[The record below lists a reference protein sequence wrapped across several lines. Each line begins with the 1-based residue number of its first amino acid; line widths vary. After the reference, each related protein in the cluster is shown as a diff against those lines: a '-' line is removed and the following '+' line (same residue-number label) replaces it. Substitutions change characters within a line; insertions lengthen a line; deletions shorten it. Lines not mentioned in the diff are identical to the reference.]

1 MMTDTDRRSHAPCT
15 EWWTSVRLFQV
26 QPQHREVMKISQNR
40 PSHTFTVPCQNE
52 TKIPKGKTKHY
63 KATQKIHFF
72 SYYRGMMLLKWTGL
86 CPSQGL
92 LYRGF
97 FPPQNTRM
105 EGVYRRGCDGIPLI
119 SPSHK
124 SSRNFP
130 QRTGDS
136 SLVRALVSW
145 SKGLGFESLQG
156 WWENFLLL
164 GQLSVLTLISVSVP
178 PLCYCSSM

>member
-1 MMTDTDRRSHAPCT
+1 MHPALNDEH
-15 EWWTSVRLFQV
+15 LFV
-26 QPQHREVMKISQNR
+26 SFEHNHSTMKISQNG
-40 PSHTFTVPCQNE
+40 PSHTFIAPCRNE
-52 TKIPKGKTKHY
+52 TKIPKGKRNIIKQRKKSTFSH
-63 KATQKIHFF
+63 TTMEWCSWNELVCVHQKDFF
-72 SYYRGMMLLKWTGL
+72 TED
-86 CPSQGL
+86 
-92 LYRGF
+92 F
-97 FPPQNTRM
+97 FPENTHM

-119 SPSHK
+119 SHSHK
-124 SSRNFP
+124 SSRDFP

>member
-52 TKIPKGKTKHY
+52 TKIPKGKRNIIKQRKKSILPWNDAPEMNWSMPITR
-63 KATQKIHFF
+63 TSLQRI
-72 SYYRGMMLLKWTGL
+72 
-86 CPSQGL
+86 
-92 LYRGF
+92 F
-97 FPPQNTRM
+97 FPENTRM
-105 EGVYRRGCDGIPLI
+105 EGVYRRGCDGIPLT